1 MNNNQIII
9 ERALKRKTIINGLN
23 VKNNTNNNTMAN
35 INLFSSI
42 DIKIFNKDRQTKKV
56 EN

>member
-23 VKNNTNNNTMAN
+23 VKNNTNNNTMTN